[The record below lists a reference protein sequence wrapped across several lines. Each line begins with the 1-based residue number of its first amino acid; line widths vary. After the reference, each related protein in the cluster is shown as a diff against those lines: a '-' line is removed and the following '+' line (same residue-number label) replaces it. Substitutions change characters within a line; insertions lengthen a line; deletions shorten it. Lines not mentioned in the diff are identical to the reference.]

1 MIIFGVSRAS
11 RSSFAM
17 RSLWLILPSASTILG
32 DDAVTA
38 APSCRGP
45 VSEFA
50 PLAGPA
56 NWESEAGLEVIAK
69 VRLAQCLQPDPALP
83 ISPHPLPTKRLGVSN
98 QRRRDAGTDSA
109 LVDRPQAA
117 TPNQH
122 PHPTTQRST
131 QTPTTTTTTRQ
142 CRLTHHQRQRMPSRS
157 LSSAANSEISGSAT
171 PSTAVIGTAPLRLLV
186 QKAPRDL
193 RRSAAV
199 RRRITAGVCW
209 SSSTSTTSRRV
220 TPGSTCSSSGGVH
233 HDPS

>member
-69 VRLAQCLQPDPALP
+69 VRFAQCLQPDPAEAVARIARLP
-83 ISPHPLPTKRLGVSN
+83 GL
-98 QRRRDAGTDSA
+98 DA
-109 LVDRPQAA
+109 L
-117 TPNQH
+117 
-122 PHPTTQRST
+122 
-131 QTPTTTTTTRQ
+131 
-142 CRLTHHQRQRMPSRS
+142 SRE
-157 LSSAANSEISGSAT
+157 N
-171 PSTAVIGTAPLRLLV
+171 
-186 QKAPRDL
+186 
-193 RRSAAV
+193 
-199 RRRITAGVCW
+199 W
-209 SSSTSTTSRRV
+209 SWS
-220 TPGSTCSSSGGVH
+220 
-233 HDPS
+233 